1 MIEDIGLWYDKP
13 RNPECKLFDWDGL
26 FFYLVVT
33 YDSNLLGYIRLI
45 NCKSSNRNLATMVI
59 ISSTYLTIR
68 SHPVCLFVTFLWL
81 QAIIIK

>member
-13 RNPECKLFDWDGL
+13 RNPECKLFDWDWL
-26 FFYLVVT
+26 FFYLAVT
-33 YDSNLLGYIRLI
+33 YDSNLLGCIRLI

-59 ISSTYLTIR
+59 ISSTWL
-68 SHPVCLFVTFLWL
+68 SGPHPVRLFVTFLWL